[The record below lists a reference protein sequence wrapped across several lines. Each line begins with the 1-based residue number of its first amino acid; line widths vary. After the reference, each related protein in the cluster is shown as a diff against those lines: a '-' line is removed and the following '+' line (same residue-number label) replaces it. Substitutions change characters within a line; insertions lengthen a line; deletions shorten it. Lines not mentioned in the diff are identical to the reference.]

1 MDSLILLPN
10 SGTASNDPRE
20 IDKRVK
26 AEEKCGVVFR
36 IKVGLR

>member
-1 MDSLILLPN
+1 MDSRILLPN

-26 AEEKCGVVFR
+26 AEEECGVE
-36 IKVGLR
+36 ICA